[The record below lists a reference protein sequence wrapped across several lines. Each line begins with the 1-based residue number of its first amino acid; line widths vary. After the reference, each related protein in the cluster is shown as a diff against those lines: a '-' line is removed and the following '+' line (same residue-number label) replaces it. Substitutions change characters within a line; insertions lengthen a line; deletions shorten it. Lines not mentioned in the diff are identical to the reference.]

1 MLHILSLSGLHFRLV
16 HSKTATL
23 LLGTGTAE
31 REMLPVRDCVEE
43 ADTIQR
49 FHCCQKDFV
58 IPECFVFDV
67 LVDIDPVGFIII
79 PRISGINSV
88 CIA

>member
-1 MLHILSLSGLHFRLV
+1 MLHIVSFSGLHFRLV

-23 LLGTGTAE
+23 LFRTDTAE
-31 REMLPVRDCVEE
+31 GEMLPVRDCVEE

-49 FHCCQKDFV
+49 FHCCQQDFV

-67 LVDIDPVGFIII
+67 LVDIDPIGFIII
-79 PRISGINSV
+79 PRVSGINS
-88 CIA
+88 I